1 MARIIDKDTRLI
13 DVDFGQLKIAMS
25 RAPGDSNCQALSS
38 ENGEAQLLNLVS
50 ATTGG
55 GSFIQYQ
62 RLDLDYMARNNEI
75 VMPTEVSVQRTS
87 PVPLGYNNN
96 GNNFDQIEEYVYIF
110 SRPLNN
116 DNLGRASSLQ
126 YYPSL
131 RSMGLDGCEAIGT
144 FGPDISGVAG
154 WPTQAQTI
162 YAEKRMYSYSGNL
175 GATQTNGELLPST
188 IGEFEGSP
196 GQGGPLVPG
205 IPAFTNLYN
214 SLMGM
219 PVLDSVT
226 SWGSMGAI
234 TGPNLHCYRIV
245 INRAQTFPSLPSTF
259 TNLPLTGVA
268 EFSWPALSVRF
279 LCKDPGYSEGEYLT
293 RLANAMNNTAEDG
306 PTA

>member
-13 DVDFGQLKIAMS
+13 DADFGQLKITMA
-25 RAPGDSNCQALSS
+25 RAGGDSNCQALSS

-50 ATTGG
+50 ATTAG

-75 VMPTEVSVQRTS
+75 VMPTEISVQRTS

-96 GNNFDQIEEYVYIF
+96 GNTFDQIEEYVYVL

-116 DNLGRASSLQ
+116 TNLISSGFT
-126 YYPSL
+126 YYNSL
-131 RSMGLDGCEAIGT
+131 RSMGLDGCEALGT
-144 FGPDISGVAG
+144 QGPDISGAAG

-162 YAEKRMYSYSGNL
+162 YAEKRMYSYSDSL
-175 GATQTNGELLPST
+175 GASVRNGQLFDATAVPPQVNYN
-188 IGEFEGSP
+188 EF
-196 GQGGPLVPG
+196 Q
-205 IPAFTNLYN
+205 
-214 SLMGM
+214 GM

-234 TGPNLHCYRIV
+234 TGPNLHVYRIV
-245 INRAQTFPSLPSTF
+245 INRAQTFP
-259 TNLPLTGVA
+259 NLPDTFVNMALVGDAV
-268 EFSWPALSVRF
+268 FSWPALSVRF
-279 LCKDPGYSEGEYLT
+279 LCKDPNYSEGEYLT